1 MPELSRRGF
10 LGAATAATGAAVVG
24 VVLPAADAQASAAPA
39 VKPRRHGDIRDIKHV
54 VILMQENRSFDHYF
68 GSLRGVR
75 GFGDRSTITL
85 PGGLPVFQ
93 QPTTLP
99 GTPVTTTQF
108 PWHLS
113 DAPASAY
120 PAGHQPPSSEVGA
133 QGYGGTSHSW
143 DDQHGAWYGGLMNGW
158 VFAKGG
164 LTTLGYLDR
173 TDIPFH
179 YALADAYTIGD
190 AYHCS
195 VLSATGPNR
204 TYLWSGTIDAQ
215 QKFSNFVAFNGGD
228 ELGKFLLWETY
239 AETLQKAGVTLEGL
253 PGSGRLRRQR
263 PGVLRVVRPVR
274 PDSGRHAC
282 ARQRLVRQRR
292 RQRSRAVDRRSANA
306 DNLANAIKADV
317 VAGTLPQVSW
327 VVTNQAFSEHP
338 DGAPNDGAYYVNSVL
353 EALNADPDVFN
364 STLVIIDYDE
374 NDGQFDHVP
383 PPVPAPGT
391 TDEFYFEASGGLAS
405 FGVTQPMP
413 VGLGFRVPLILIS
426 PWTRGGWV
434 TSEVS
439 DHTSVIQ
446 FLEKWTEALGAPAI
460 CPNIS
465 AWRRSVCGDLTGAFD
480 FESPVFGLPALP
492 ATTVIGDPAGG
503 SYRPPVTTNA
513 MPKQEPGT
521 KRARPLPYQPNAN
534 LDGFTFGS
542 NGAVE
547 AQAVVQQQRAAR
559 PQGQPLRRLQQ
570 RRSGPGARRLPGE
583 VPGAVHGRAVAH
595 GLEQDRAG
603 VGRDRRGRR
612 RRQVRPDRC
621 RSEPFPAALH
631 RRRERRRQDR
641 AGGGGLLR
649 RRLQSEAQA
658 HADADQQ
665 RREGRHVH
673 GRVEQL
679 LEGPGED
686 LPRARAWP
694 RDAHGRAVRVQPWM
708 VRPVR
713 HDQRRRLVVAALH
726 RPPRGRYEQR
736 HRLTGRPV
744 TDRRVCTTTHASW
757 CRPSCYARC

>member
-1 MPELSRRGF
+1 MAELSRRGF

-24 VVLPAADAQASAAPA
+24 AVIPAADAQAAAAPA

-54 VILMQENRSFDHYF
+54 VILTQENRSFDHYF

-75 GFGDRSTITL
+75 GFGDRSTVTL
-85 PGGLPVFQ
+85 PGGRSVFQ

-179 YALADAYTIGD
+179 YALADAYTVGD

-215 QKFSNFVAFNGGD
+215 QKFSTFVAFNGGD

-239 AETLQKAGVTLEGL
+239 AETLQKSGVSWKVYQGADDFGDNGLEYFASFARYDPTQGGTPA
-253 PGSGRLRRQR
+253 PGNVLYDN
-263 PGVLRVVRPVR
+263 GVANVPEPLIGV
-274 PDSGRHAC
+274 
-282 ARQRLVRQRR
+282 
-292 RQRSRAVDRRSANA
+292 SANA

-391 TDEFYFEASGGLAS
+391 TDEFYLEASGGLAS

-446 FLEKWTEALGAPAI
+446 FLEKWTGALGAPAI

-465 AWRRSVCGDLTGAFD
+465 AWRRSVCGDLTAAFD
-480 FESPVFGLPALP
+480 FESPVFGLPVLP
-492 ATTVIGDPAGG
+492 TTTVIGDPAGG

-521 KRARPLPYQPNAN
+521 KGARPLPYQPNAN
-534 LDGFTFGS
+534 LDGFRFGS

-547 AQAVVQQQRAAR
+547 AQLSFSNNGPHVRKASHFAVYNNAA
-559 PQGQPLRRLQQ
+559 PDQALADYPAKFPGQYTVEP
-570 RRSGPGARRLPGE
+570 SHTVWNKS
-583 VPGAVHGRAVAH
+583 VPGSVEIGAGAGDGKYDLTIVGPNRFLRQFTGDVNGDGKTAQVEAAYYGGGFSPKPKLSLTLTNSGRKAVTFTVVSNNYSK
-595 GLEQDRAG
+595 DRAKTY
-603 VGRDRRGRR
+603 
-612 RRQVRPDRC
+612 
-621 RSEPFPAALH
+621 
-631 RRRERRRQDR
+631 
-641 AGGGGLLR
+641 
-649 RRLQSEAQA
+649 
-658 HADADQQ
+658 
-665 RREGRHVH
+665 HV
-673 GRVEQL
+673 
-679 LEGPGED
+679 P
-686 LPRARAWP
+686 
-694 RDAHGRAVRVQPWM
+694 AHGRATHTVEPFVSSHGWYDLSVTM
-708 VRPVR
+708 SG
-713 HDQRRRLVVAALH
+713 DDSWSRR
-726 RPPRGRYEQR
+726 Y
-736 HRLTGRPV
+736 TGHLEDGTDSV
-744 TDRRVCTTTHASW
+744 TG
-757 CRPSCYARC
+757 